1 MKRPFAI
8 PYLLAAG
15 LFLASCNK
23 YIYVPNTVNAPL
35 LKEKYEFKGS
45 LSPTNYQAAFAVA
58 DKVAIM
64 ANGQYVYRWNLN
76 DNNTKKNDDDLF
88 LDKYT
93 RGGVFEGAVGFFQP
107 LDKKKRMVFDT
118 YAGFGGGRFKTLDRA
133 YDDEGSTGVVND
145 YQLTTRFSKFF
156 IQPSIGFVHPVFEA
170 VFSSRVSVLN
180 FYGMGA
186 GEKAFAGQETQRAE
200 FLKISNG
207 THALLEPAFTFRVGY
222 KYVKF
227 QSQLSF
233 MLPFDDATYGGYEL
247 NEYFQPVSVG
257 MGVSINIG
265 QWYNKQ

>member
-1 MKRPFAI
+1 MKKPFLI

-15 LFLASCNK
+15 VFLASCNK

-45 LSPTNYQAAFAVA
+45 VSPTNYQAAFAVA
-58 DKVAIM
+58 NKVAVM
-64 ANGQYVYRWNLN
+64 ANGQYVYRWDLDNDGNDKN
-76 DNNTKKNDDDLF
+76 DNDLF

-107 LDKKKRMVFDT
+107 LDKKKKMVFDT
-118 YAGFGGGRFKTLDRA
+118 YAGFGAGRFKTLDRA
-133 YDDEGSTGVVND
+133 YTDANSSGIITD
-145 YQLTTRFSKFF
+145 YQLTTKFSKFF
-156 IQPSIGFVHPVFEA
+156 VQPSIGFVHPVFEA

-180 FYGMGA
+180 FYGMGV
-186 GEKAFAGQETQRAE
+186 GDKAFAGDVTQRE
-200 FLKISNG
+200 DFLNIGKG

-233 MLPFDDATYGGYEL
+233 MVPFEDASYGGYEL
-247 NEYFQPVSVG
+247 NKYFQPVSVG
-257 MGVSINIG
+257 MGVSVNIG

>member
-1 MKRPFAI
+1 MKKPLGL
-8 PYLLAAG
+8 PCLLAAS

-35 LKEKYEFKGS
+35 LKEKHELKAS
-45 LSPTNYQAAFAVA
+45 ISPTNYQAAFAVA
-58 DKVAIM
+58 NKIAIM
-64 ANGQYVYRWNLN
+64 ANGQYVYRWDLN
-76 DNNTKKNDDDLF
+76 DNDTRSNDDDLF
-88 LDKYT
+88 LDKHT

-107 LDKKKRMVFDT
+107 LDTKKRMIFDT
-118 YAGFGGGRFKTLDRA
+118 YAGFGAGRFKTLDRA
-133 YDDEGSTGVVND
+133 FNDDGSTGIVND

-156 IQPSIGFVHPVFEA
+156 VQPSIGFVHPVFEA

-186 GEKAFAGQETQRAE
+186 GDKAFAGQETQRAE
-200 FLKISNG
+200 FLRISNG

-227 QSQLSF
+227 QSQFSF